1 MKILCP
7 YQNKKV
13 FDPQL
18 DSQTTQKEGI
28 HSIIGR
34 LPTPF
39 TLQTMVMRHPIKPW
53 ILSVMAFALISLPM
67 TSVFNGNWTSLCFA
81 TDAMANP
88 AARENPAVRSFAY
101 SPCPSESW
109 QTTTAVTPRL
119 EIDLQRLI
127 GKNDAVLLA
136 DPSGRVLVSMNSNS
150 MLIPA
155 STFKLLTSLSAIYHL
170 GRDFRFIT
178 EFYKDP
184 SDNLVI
190 KGFGDPLLISETL
203 PQIAGTLAGKI
214 QHFHDLVLD
223 DFYYQSPLFIPG
235 RSLSTQPYDALNGA
249 LCVNFNTVAFRKA
262 HGTFVSAEDQTPLLP
277 FTLNKIRASGLKEG
291 RITFSNT
298 LDDNLAYCAELFSY
312 HFNQFGIRS
321 NGRFR
326 RGKTDPS
333 QDILLLR
340 HVSPFSL
347 DQVVAKL
354 LEYSNNFMANQLF
367 LTTGAMVLGPP
378 ATLEKAIAVT
388 RRYADEVLGI
398 KQVTLVEGSGL
409 SRQNRLSAAQMLKI
423 VEAFAP
429 YHRLMRHEGRQYY
442 KTGTLKDIRT
452 RVGYIE
458 SPSDCLFSFVV
469 FVNTP
474 GKDTDK
480 IMQALEKAV
489 NADRQG

>member
-1 MKILCP
+1 
-7 YQNKKV
+7 
-13 FDPQL
+13 
-18 DSQTTQKEGI
+18 
-28 HSIIGR
+28 
-34 LPTPF
+34 
-39 TLQTMVMRHPIKPW
+39 
-53 ILSVMAFALISLPM
+53 
-67 TSVFNGNWTSLCFA
+67 
-81 TDAMANP
+81 MANP
-88 AARENPAVRSFAY
+88 AARETPADRSLAN
-101 SPCPSESW
+101 SPCPSESR
-109 QTTTAVTPRL
+109 QTATAVAARL

-136 DPSGRVLVSMNSNS
+136 DPSGRVLVFKNSDS

-170 GRDFRFIT
+170 GRDFRFVT

-190 KGFGDPLLISETL
+190 KGYGDPLLISETL

-214 QHFHDLVLD
+214 QRFDDLVLD
-223 DFYYQSPLFIPG
+223 DSYYQSLLSIPG
-235 RSLSTQPYDALNGA
+235 RSLSAQPYDALNGA

-262 HGTFVSAEDQTPLLP
+262 HGTYVSAEDQTPLLP
-277 FTLNKIRASGLKEG
+277 FALNKIRASGLRQG

-298 LDDNLAYCAELFSY
+298 QDENLAYCAELFTY
-312 HFNQFGIRS
+312 YLNQVGIHSDGRS
-321 NGRFR
+321 R
-326 RGKTDPS
+326 RGKTDPA
-333 QDILLLR
+333 QDVLLLR
-340 HVSPFSL
+340 HVSPFGL

-367 LTTGAMVLGPP
+367 LATGAKVLGPP

-388 RRYADEVLGI
+388 RRYAVEVLGI
-398 KQVTLVEGSGL
+398 HPISLVEGSGL

-442 KTGTLKDIRT
+442 KTGTLNDIRT

-458 SPSDCLFSFVV
+458 SPSGCLFGFVV

-489 NADRQG
+489 NADREG